1 MAQKLLR
8 RVLLV
13 NDDGIDAPGIK
24 LLEHVADTLAD
35 EVWVVAPATDK
46 SGVANSVSLREPVR
60 VEQRGEH
67 RFAVHGTPADCVTVA
82 VRQLMKEHP
91 PQLLLS
97 GINNGSNIG
106 FETVLSGTVGGAITG
121 ILLGVPSIA
130 LSQDKRP
137 ENPVNWRIAEAFCLP
152 VLDKLLGQKLPTD
165 CCLSINFPD
174 LPAEQIRGIKA
185 TRQGIGKVKGLQV
198 ASTTDPHGENY
209 FWIRVEHGITAFP
222 EYSEAGA
229 ISEGYISVTPLTFER
244 TAMES
249 WHWLSDI
256 FNSPD

>member
-1 MAQKLLR
+1 MAKKCLKR
-8 RVLLV
+8 ILLV
-13 NDDGIDAPGIK
+13 NDDGIDAPDIK
-24 LLEHVADTLAD
+24 LLEGVAKNLAD
-35 EVWVVAPATDK
+35 EVWVVAPATDN

-67 RFAVHGTPADCVTVA
+67 RFAVYGTPADCVTLA

-91 PQLLLS
+91 PQLILS

-121 ILLGVPSIA
+121 LLLGVPAIA

-137 ENPVNWRIAEAFCLP
+137 EDAINWSTAEDFCLH
-152 VLDKLLGQKLPTD
+152 VLDKLISPGLAVGT
-165 CCLSINFPD
+165 CLSINFPN

-185 TRQGIGKVKGLQV
+185 THQGIGKVKGLQV
-198 ASTTDPHGENY
+198 IPATDPDGENY

-229 ISEGYISVTPLTFER
+229 VSEGFISVTPLTFER
-244 TAMES
+244 TATES
-249 WHWLSDI
+249 WSRLSEI
-256 FNSPD
+256 YN